1 MPSKA
6 LKRHAASV
14 AVAGAVVVSA
24 SAMVFAA
31 TWNGPYAYQFTVYG
45 GGGVG
50 CTQQTRT
57 ASNYG
62 HPLINVELSS
72 VSGGAAGGN
81 FTAANAN
88 CEQLQSA
95 EWLTIDSGTGYHW
108 IDLFDSPGERIKLM
122 GETFIDQGNSQY
134 TGNWET

>member
-1 MPSKA
+1 
-6 LKRHAASV
+6 
-14 AVAGAVVVSA
+14 
-24 SAMVFAA
+24 MVFAA
-31 TWNGPYAYQFTVYG
+31 TWNGPYACQFTVYG

-62 HPLINVELSS
+62 PPLINVELSS

-88 CEQLQSA
+88 CEQLPSA
-95 EWLTIDSGTGYHW
+95 DWLTIDPGTGYHW
-108 IDLFDSPGERIKLM
+108 IDVFDSAGERIKLM
-122 GETFIDQGNSQY
+122 GGTFIDQGNSQY